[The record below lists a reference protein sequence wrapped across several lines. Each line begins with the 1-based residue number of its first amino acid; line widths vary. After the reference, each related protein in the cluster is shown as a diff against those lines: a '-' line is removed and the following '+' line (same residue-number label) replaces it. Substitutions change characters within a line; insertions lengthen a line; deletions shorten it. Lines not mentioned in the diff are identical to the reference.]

1 MQACSQRQ
9 SKLTFTQVTLF
20 LEEPINFK
28 LSWLLIVFCQFAA
41 SFVLNIIPW
50 ILRTFMSIWTTMF
63 LKLFWSPIPNALSAW
78 AKTFLQHRKTAKAKK
93 YGVFFWLENIQIF
106 MSCLRCL
113 KQHSVILESLQYFAC
128 KYWKITKISSFW
140 ISTEFSCFQD
150 LKFILFCFQSFCYW
164 WRLAFF

>member
-1 MQACSQRQ
+1 
-9 SKLTFTQVTLF
+9 
-20 LEEPINFK
+20 
-28 LSWLLIVFCQFAA
+28 
-41 SFVLNIIPW
+41 
-50 ILRTFMSIWTTMF
+50 MF

-93 YGVFFWLENIQIF
+93 YGVFFFWLENIQIF

-164 WRLAFF
+164 WRLAFFRFWATMSLGFFWNIIVIKKIV